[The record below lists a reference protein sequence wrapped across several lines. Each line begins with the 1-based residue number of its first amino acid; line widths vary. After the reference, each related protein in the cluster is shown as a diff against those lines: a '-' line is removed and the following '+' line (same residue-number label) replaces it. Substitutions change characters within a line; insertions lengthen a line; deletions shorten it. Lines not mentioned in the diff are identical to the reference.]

1 MVLCNT
7 FFNSN
12 LSSCERKKSKTFCIL
27 RYLCFFSLRYY
38 YNFYHHYHYFDVIIS
53 MICFYLKN
61 DLLHMTKKTYFL
73 SSIFQFIQ
81 LIPCTLQLTLPS
93 EFFPRKIKHFKAR
106 IIPYC
111 IWPVTYSPA
120 ACSSFRF
127 PSSKASFFLSA
138 LSPLIS
144 NVLYA
149 QCMLV
154 LVLHEN

>member
-1 MVLCNT
+1 MVTTIREKETRQLFLFKGELKWCYAIP
-7 FFNSN
+7 F
-12 LSSCERKKSKTFCIL
+12 LSRIFPHGNAKKVRLFVFCVT
-27 RYLCFFSLRYY
+27 CFFSLRYY

-111 IWPVTYSPA
+111 I
-120 ACSSFRF
+120 
-127 PSSKASFFLSA
+127 
-138 LSPLIS
+138 
-144 NVLYA
+144 
-149 QCMLV
+149 
-154 LVLHEN
+154 

>member
-12 LSSCERKKSKTFCIL
+12 LSSWERKKSKTFCIL

-111 IWPVTYSPA
+111 I
-120 ACSSFRF
+120 
-127 PSSKASFFLSA
+127 
-138 LSPLIS
+138 
-144 NVLYA
+144 
-149 QCMLV
+149 
-154 LVLHEN
+154 